1 MNKFR
6 PIIIVGGL
14 GIIGYALYRY
24 YLRQIGF
31 LKDITYQVV
40 GVRVRSVSTS
50 NVSLDITTRIYNAS
64 NVEATVKEMFLD
76 FFINN
81 VKVGNVTEI
90 KDIVVL
96 PTKTTD
102 ISFNFSFNPSIIGK
116 NLLDIISLS
125 VAAKDVLFELRGYVR
140 VSSAFITTTIPFE
153 YQNNFKSLI
162 KK

>member
-1 MNKFR
+1 MTNFR
-6 PIIIVGGL
+6 PLIIVGGV

-24 YLRQIGF
+24 YLKQIGF
-31 LKDITYQVV
+31 LKEITYQVV
-40 GVRVRSVSTS
+40 GVRVRSVSTT
-50 NVSLDITTRIYNAS
+50 NVSLDITTRIYNSS

-76 FFINN
+76 FYVNN

-125 VAAKDVLFELRGYVR
+125 VAAKDVMFDLRGYIKVN
-140 VSSAFITTTIPFE
+140 SAFITTTIPFE